1 MKKFGL
7 WSLLILPFLASCG
20 LDLGTEGFGY
30 LEADTA
36 LRQAAEVNLTYH
48 DFFYQVDVGSR
59 KCLPPTGE
67 SHLLVIPVAFEDFPF
82 DQYIVQDLE
91 VVYQAKNNNY
101 PSVSSFYETSS
112 YGQKQLTFEIAPV
125 FDTDLTLKEAFDRA
139 GSKRLSSYLLP
150 LAVNAYE
157 GDLTS
162 FDGDQD
168 GYLDGVVLV
177 YSAPDYQSYDYSS
190 LLSEDEEAE
199 LWAYTYNLSG
209 QPANHERP
217 SPFAYSWIS
226 SSFIGK
232 GAAGGL
238 SCDPHTFIHEMGHLF
253 GLDDYYSTDR
263 TDPSSSA
270 PANEKYRSPLG
281 MLDTMDYGLLD
292 HNAFSKWSLGWI
304 NPYYVEEKTF
314 GGKTSITVEVKDL
327 VNYGEAICLPARGHE
342 YFGNA
347 FGEYLLLELYSP
359 TDLNVYDAGRHYQSG
374 YPNGYSMPGI
384 RLYHVDARMW
394 GKGQAFGNAYY
405 EGNPADINWGHLGVN
420 PLNASYDVAA
430 SNTYSQ
436 SSPADRRFNLL
447 HLLEADGTYTF
458 QNGEFEEKGY
468 LFGADN
474 STLFYPDAS
483 HGTFDMKR
491 FAAFFVNEDDEGRGL
506 FNDGSAFG
514 YAIRINGIRS
524 LEEGGHE
531 ASITIS
537 LA

>member
-30 LEADTA
+30 LEADAA
-36 LRQAAEVNLTYH
+36 LPQAAEVNLTYH

-157 GDLTS
+157 GNLTS

-217 SPFAYSWIS
+217 SPFA
-226 SSFIGK
+226 
-232 GAAGGL
+232 
-238 SCDPHTFIHEMGHLF
+238 
-253 GLDDYYSTDR
+253 
-263 TDPSSSA
+263 
-270 PANEKYRSPLG
+270 
-281 MLDTMDYGLLD
+281 
-292 HNAFSKWSLGWI
+292 
-304 NPYYVEEKTF
+304 
-314 GGKTSITVEVKDL
+314 
-327 VNYGEAICLPARGHE
+327 
-342 YFGNA
+342 
-347 FGEYLLLELYSP
+347 
-359 TDLNVYDAGRHYQSG
+359 
-374 YPNGYSMPGI
+374 
-384 RLYHVDARMW
+384 
-394 GKGQAFGNAYY
+394 
-405 EGNPADINWGHLGVN
+405 
-420 PLNASYDVAA
+420 
-430 SNTYSQ
+430 
-436 SSPADRRFNLL
+436 
-447 HLLEADGTYTF
+447 
-458 QNGEFEEKGY
+458 
-468 LFGADN
+468 
-474 STLFYPDAS
+474 
-483 HGTFDMKR
+483 
-491 FAAFFVNEDDEGRGL
+491 
-506 FNDGSAFG
+506 
-514 YAIRINGIRS
+514 
-524 LEEGGHE
+524 
-531 ASITIS
+531 
-537 LA
+537 

>member
-1 MKKFGL
+1 MKKFGFL
-7 WSLLILPFLASCG
+7 AVLLLPFLASCG
-20 LDLGTEGFGY
+20 LDLGTAGY
-30 LEADTA
+30 SYIEADTV
-36 LRQAAEVNLTYH
+36 LPRAEETNLTYH

-59 KCLPPTGE
+59 KCLPGSGE
-67 SHLLVIPVAFEDFPF
+67 SRLLVIPVAFEDFPF
-82 DQYIVQDLE
+82 GQYIVQDLQA
-91 VVYQAKNNNY
+91 VYQSKNGNY
-101 PSVSSFYETSS
+101 PSVSSFYDVSS

-125 FDTDLTLKEAFDRA
+125 FDTDLTLKEAFDLA

-150 LAVNAYE
+150 LAVNSYE
-157 GDLTS
+157 GDLAS
-162 FDGDQD
+162 FDLDQD

-190 LLSEDEEAE
+190 LLDEDEKSE

-217 SPFAYSWIS
+217 SPFSYSWIS
-226 SSFIGK
+226 SSFIEK
-232 GAAGGL
+232 GEAGGL
-238 SCDPHTFIHEMGHLF
+238 SYDPHTFIHEMGHLL

-270 PANEKYRSPLG
+270 PASEKYRAPLG

-304 NPYYVEEKTF
+304 NPFYVEEEAF
-314 GGKTSITVEVKDL
+314 GSKRSITVELKDL
-327 VNYGEAICLPARGHE
+327 VTYGEAICIPARGKD

-347 FGEYLLLELYSP
+347 FGEYILVELYSP
-359 TDLNVYDAGRHYQSG
+359 TSLNSYDAGRHYQSG
-374 YPNGYSMPGI
+374 YPNGYSMPGL

-405 EGNPADINWGHLGVN
+405 GGNPADINWGHLGVN

-436 SSPADRRFNLL
+436 SSPANRRFNLL

-458 QNGEFEEKGY
+458 KNEGFEEKGY

-474 STLFYPDAS
+474 STLFYPDAT
-483 HGTFDMKR
+483 HGEFDMKR
-491 FAAFFVNEDDEGRGL
+491 FASFFVNEDENGEGL
-506 FNDGSAFG
+506 FNDGSSFG
-514 YAIRINGIRS
+514 YQIRINGIHA
-524 LEEGGHE
+524 LKEGGHE